1 MFQLKFSILQ
11 IYKEVVYDLLTGE
24 RDLKIKES
32 PIKGVYVEG
41 LSEVYV
47 DSKNEFLELIDIAQ
61 QQKFV
66 AGTKLNNN
74 SSRSHSIFILE
85 ITQLIQSKNIQKKG
99 SLYLVD
105 LAGSEKVSKTGAV
118 GETLE
123 EAKKI
128 NLSLSALGMVIN
140 AITSNSDHIP
150 FRDSKLTR
158 ILRESLGG
166 NYKTSF
172 IVTCS
177 PHSSHFEESVSS
189 LKFAQRVKT
198 IKNKV
203 KMNIK
208 LTYDELQK
216 TINNLKFELTEAKKE
231 ISVLKSNFEDDK
243 TNLDKKI
250 DTNDIYQE
258 NEISKFSKSNLLV
271 KCKLD
276 NEKSKYFCPNCNQFS
291 KVKNDFNNLE
301 DINSNLNKFLIKF
314 ENKEIDDKNL
324 KEIVENF
331 QSKVKELEIVERI
344 KENEIKKLQ
353 IKMKESEEKNRKLL
367 VSIYYK

>member
-1 MFQLKFSILQ
+1 M
-11 IYKEVVYDLLTGE
+11 
-24 RDLKIKES
+24 
-32 PIKGVYVEG
+32 KGVYVDG

-47 DSKNEFLELIDIAQ
+47 DSKEQFLDLISVALEER
-61 QQKFV
+61 FV
-66 AGTKLNNN
+66 AGTKLNIN
-74 SSRSHSIFILE
+74 SSRSHMIFVLE
-85 ITQLIQSKNIQKKG
+85 VTQLIKSKNIQKKG

-128 NLSLSALGMVIN
+128 NLSLSALGNVIN
-140 AITSNSDHIP
+140 AITSGYDHIP

-166 NYKTSF
+166 NYMTSF

-208 LTYDELQK
+208 LSYDELQK
-216 TINNLKFELTEAKKE
+216 TIDKLKLELNKAKKE
-231 ISVLKSNFEDDK
+231 IIYLKTYTNDDDK
-243 TNLDKKI
+243 RCSELINDAININEDYDINAMVSKNASERILPNTEHYDKGQNRIFCQTCTSRYFNNFTK
-250 DTNDIYQE
+250 
-258 NEISKFSKSNLLV
+258 
-271 KCKLD
+271 
-276 NEKSKYFCPNCNQFS
+276 EKTQIEELKESL
-291 KVKNDFNNLE
+291 NDFFKNTDKIEKDENLFLKE
-301 DINSNLNKFLIKF
+301 KNMLNDVINSFETKMKEFELIN
-314 ENKEIDDKNL
+314 EG
-324 KEIVENF
+324 
-331 QSKVKELEIVERI
+331 
-344 KENEIKKLQ
+344 KENEIYDLTRRLKD
-353 IKMKESEEKNRKLL
+353 SEEKCKKLA
-367 VSIYYK
+367 VF

>member
-1 MFQLKFSILQ
+1 M
-11 IYKEVVYDLLTGE
+11 
-24 RDLKIKES
+24 ES
-32 PIKGVYVEG
+32 PVKGVYVEG
-41 LSEVYV
+41 LSEIYV
-47 DSKNEFLELIDIAQ
+47 DSKEEFLQLIEIAQ

-85 ITQLIQSKNIQKKG
+85 VTQQIQSKNIQKKG

-177 PHSSHFEESVSS
+177 PHSSHYEESVSS

-208 LTYDELQK
+208 LTFDELQK
-216 TINNLKFELTEAKKE
+216 TIDNLKFQLTQAKKE
-231 ISVLKSNFEDDK
+231 ILVSKISRNEDEK
-243 TNLDKKI
+243 TNSEIKNEALVL
-250 DTNDIYQE
+250 TQE
-258 NEISKFSKSNLLV
+258 YEKNKISKTDRFATNYEKTINFCHYCSN
-271 KCKLD
+271 
-276 NEKSKYFCPNCNQFS
+276 NFKSKI
-291 KVKNDFNNLE
+291 KKDNNYSLE
-301 DINSNLNKFLIKF
+301 MNSNLKEFLVKF
-314 ENKEIDDKNL
+314 ENKEIDYNALIQDKSFKEIIENFDSKL
-324 KEIVENF
+324 KEFDTME
-331 QSKVKELEIVERI
+331 QKKDD
-344 KENEIKKLQ
+344 EIKKL
-353 IKMKESEEKNRKLL
+353 INKLKESEDKNRILTVKD
-367 VSIYYK
+367 